1 MPVRRDPRI
10 RFAVTLARALHRYGT
25 PTHRLEET
33 MNSVLRRLGL
43 EGAFFSIPTGV
54 FASFGSPEEHRTSLI
69 RTETTETNLEKLS
82 DLDELAE
89 EVIRGDL
96 DATTGTARVG
106 AIMATPS
113 RYPPLLAL
121 IAMALSSAT
130 AARFFG
136 GGWREIVVAAAIGV
150 IVGFV
155 ETGLGRSEGARRI
168 LPIVAAIIAS
178 AGATAAG
185 HIVHPFSIYVAMLA
199 GVAILLPG
207 MQITTAMTELAT
219 GNLVSGSARLTGS
232 ALVLLELGFGV
243 AVGSQIARLL
253 PADTAPMHFLDW
265 VLGAPVAQLLPPL
278 PAITT
283 PMRLPE
289 WTVYAALI
297 LAPMAFTVLLRAR
310 PRDLGWIATACALAF
325 GGSRLG
331 RYMMG
336 PELGALIGTVA
347 LGLGGNLFAR
357 FTGRPSSV
365 AIVPG
370 LIILVPGSI
379 GFSSLSNFIAKDVL
393 SGAQAAF
400 TVVLVAMALVTGLL
414 IANVIVPPKKS
425 L

>member
-1 MPVRRDPRI
+1 MLSALPSHDPAPVRRDPRI

-25 PTHRLEET
+25 PTHRLEEA
-33 MNSVLRRLGL
+33 MNGVLRRLGL

-69 RTETTETNLEKLS
+69 RTEATETNLEKLS
-82 DLDELAE
+82 ALDELAE

-96 DATTGTARVG
+96 DAGTGTARVG

-113 RYPPLLAL
+113 RYTPFVAL
-121 IAMALSSAT
+121 VAMALSSAT

-136 GGWREIVVAAAIGV
+136 GGWREVAVAAVIGV
-150 IVGFV
+150 IVGAADTV
-155 ETGLGRSEGARRI
+155 IRRSEGARRI

-178 AGATAAG
+178 AGAAAATYV
-185 HIVHPFSIYVAMLA
+185 IHPFSTDVAMLA

-219 GNLVSGSARLTGS
+219 GNVVSGSARLIGS

-243 AVGSQIARLL
+243 AVGTQITRLL
-253 PADTAPMHFLDW
+253 PPVLLD
-265 VLGAPVAQLLPPL
+265 
-278 PAITT
+278 TT
-283 PMRLPE
+283 PVRLPE
-289 WTVYAALI
+289 WTLYLALI

-310 PRDLGWIATACALAF
+310 PRDLGWISAACALAF

-331 RYMMG
+331 RYLMG

-347 LGLGGNLFAR
+347 LGIGGNLFAR
-357 FTGRPSSV
+357 LTGRPSSV
-365 AIVPG
+365 PIVPG

-379 GFSSLSNFIAKDVL
+379 GFTSLSKFMAQDVL
-393 SGAQAAF
+393 HGAQAAF

-414 IANVIVPPKKS
+414 VANVVVPPRKS